1 MFFELFH
8 AILFG
13 HLGVQWNL
21 SRPLLSVYLTY
32 EKSLEDYFTY
42 LQTQCD
48 PEQHA
53 RLMLVYRE
61 MSQPSYRSLDAIA
74 RDTFSMD
81 IPKWRRILLNT
92 AFHHSYLC
100 L

>member
-1 MFFELFH
+1 MFFELFN

-13 HLGVQWNL
+13 HLSVQWNL

-42 LQTQCD
+42 LQSQCD
-48 PEQHA
+48 PDRHSE
-53 RLMLVYRE
+53 LMSVFADI
-61 MSQPSYRSLDAIA
+61 SQQSYRSLDAVA

-81 IPKWRRILLNT
+81 VPKWKRILLNT
-92 AFHHSYLC
+92 AFRHS
-100 L
+100 